1 MLSMNDSLRRPT
13 LNGLNRSPFGEWIL
27 YSEGSPLV
35 IFGSQKEGEDF
46 LKKLVDRR
54 LERR

>member
-1 MLSMNDSLRRPT
+1 MVYLNDSLRRPK
-13 LNGLNRSPFGEWIL
+13 LNGLMRTPFGEWIL

-46 LKKLVDRR
+46 LKRLVDRR